1 MCVNVNSYVMLA
13 ICMPLKYSVCTTVY
27 VLVSLKFIYLRMLN
41 DFITDTSTDEKS
53 ITSLILSSEIMK
65 KNLRLPAVMNIYV

>member
-1 MCVNVNSYVMLA
+1 
-13 ICMPLKYSVCTTVY
+13 
-27 VLVSLKFIYLRMLN
+27 MLN